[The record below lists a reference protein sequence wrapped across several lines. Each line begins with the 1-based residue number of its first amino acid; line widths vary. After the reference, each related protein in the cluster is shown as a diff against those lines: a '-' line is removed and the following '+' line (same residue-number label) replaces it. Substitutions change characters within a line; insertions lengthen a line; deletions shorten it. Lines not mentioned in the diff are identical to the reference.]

1 MENRDLEFLSE
12 IKKAISSLAEQIE
25 ELGRKVEEYQHVID
39 SEAVETEPID
49 LDIEDG
55 TDDDLPAGE
64 PQEIVADH
72 IETPEA
78 EVSDDLPEEVSAEE
92 TAEEET
98 TEVEMPE
105 AEVSDDLPEEVPA
118 EETTEAETLLE
129 DLPEADSTVFDA
141 PEEEPLLQEE
151 PAPAEIREAMIDA
164 MTQKEPWRTD
174 MPGSPVKDI
183 RSAISLNDRIL
194 FINTLF
200 AEDPMVFQGAV
211 AAINSM
217 DSLDQV
223 VDYVTENFPQWN
235 MESEIV
241 YRFMMAVRRRVK

>member
-12 IKKAISSLAEQIE
+12 IKKAIASLAEQIE
-25 ELGRKVEEYQHVID
+25 ELGRKVEEYQHIID

-55 TDDDLPAGE
+55 TDDDLP
-64 PQEIVADH
+64 
-72 IETPEA
+72 
-78 EVSDDLPEEVSAEE
+78 EEVPAEE
-92 TAEEET
+92 TAEAET
-98 TEVEMPE
+98 TEGEMPE

-118 EETTEAETLLE
+118 EETTEAEKPEAETLLE

-141 PEEEPLLQEE
+141 PEEEPLLLDD

-223 VDYVTENFPQWN
+223 VDYVTDNFPQWN